1 MDVKLLV
8 VIHAEEEFDW
18 DQGFNS
24 RNTAVTHHHALIPFM
39 GELIDTGAKITLAM
53 DYPFVESAG
62 GREVIAHYQNNA
74 AQCVEFAAHLHP
86 WVNPPNITQDQSVTD
101 FESYPCNLAPDLEYE
116 KISRLTDKIH
126 AVSGVLP
133 VTYLAG
139 RYGCGPATSEHLRA
153 LGYQVDLSISAY
165 CDFSH
170 QQGPDFSEYTNAP
183 FVDNAVQHIPHTSS
197 WLSVSK
203 RIEKKANQCPAW
215 CRTINSKRLTR
226 YIAKAF
232 RLSRHRLSPEGN
244 DLSQLQAIT
253 HAQMA
258 IGQDVFVLSFHSPS
272 LVAGMTPY
280 VPTSKDCER
289 LKYTTHRY
297 IEWFQ
302 RELGGKIILAK
313 DMAVSQG

>member
-18 DQGFNS
+18 DQGFNAS
-24 RNTAVTHHHALIPFM
+24 NTAVTHHHALIPFM
-39 GELIDTGAKITLAM
+39 GELIETGAKITLAM
-53 DYPFVESAG
+53 DYPFIESAG
-62 GREVIAHYQNNA
+62 GRAVIAHCQKNEA
-74 AQCVEFAAHLHP
+74 ECVEFAAHLHP
-86 WVNPPNITQDQSVTD
+86 WVNPPRSAEEQSATD
-101 FESYPCNLAPDLEYE
+101 FESYPCNLAPELEYE
-116 KISRLTDKIH
+116 KISRLTERIH
-126 AVSGVLP
+126 AVSGASP

-139 RYGCGPATSEHLRA
+139 RYGYGPFTSDHLRA

-170 QQGPDFSEYTNAP
+170 QQGPDFSEYTNAL
-183 FVDNAVQHIPHTSS
+183 FVENAIRHIPHTSS

-203 RIEKKANQCPAW
+203 RVEKKANRCPAW
-215 CRTINSKRLTR
+215 CRTVKSKHVSRFL
-226 YIAKAF
+226 AKVL

-253 HAQMA
+253 QAQMA

-280 VPTSKDCER
+280 VPTIKDCER
-289 LKYTTHRY
+289 LKNTTRCY

-302 RELGGKIILAK
+302 RELNGEIVLAK
-313 DMAVSQG
+313 DMAVTQG